1 MSYSTPSL
9 LSTVL
14 FGKKSIFRTLDIFIK
29 FGPQKCPVLVNEE
42 RGIFLLKEKTKTNIM
57 QSGNKSDGDDE
68 GEAESSSSSS
78 SSSSI
83 DTTSKRIDNM
93 ANEFRSVLDEFREN
107 WQKELKPDLVNQTP
121 TTDNKNALPSFNK
134 SLSLGNNIKSPE
146 EQAEN
151 LFKHAV
157 ELEQCGKVYDA
168 LQFYRKAVQLD
179 PDIEFKA
186 YEASKIPLQVENE
199 ANNNNV
205 TGKVDAKSD
214 KTDVDDND
222 QSLDGDLFSRFQ
234 NDIAKQG
241 RLILSNRDPGVIG
254 TEMHI
259 SDLPTEI
266 LLYILRWVVSTQLDM
281 RSLEQCASVCK
292 GIYLCARDEEI
303 WRQACLKV
311 WGVNLGCIKG
321 TPYDSW
327 RQMFIERERIH
338 FNGCYI
344 SKTTYLRLGENSF
357 QDQFYRPVQLVEY
370 YRYIRFLPDGTVLMM
385 TSSDEPAHGVT
396 RLKNLNQLRS
406 DVLRGHYRL
415 HGDIVTVMLKK
426 NQRLPKS
433 DHYFVSGGGGGKRRG
448 SVAQANDFEANYTTY
463 YIEFNITSTPKKRFS
478 QLHWKNYSIILVR
491 NKREVSSDF
500 ELTPSKYP
508 PLRFSCVRSY
518 HLDADAPL
526 Q

>member
-1 MSYSTPSL
+1 
-9 LSTVL
+9 
-14 FGKKSIFRTLDIFIK
+14 
-29 FGPQKCPVLVNEE
+29 
-42 RGIFLLKEKTKTNIM
+42 M
-57 QSGNKSDGDDE
+57 QSGNKSDGDE
-68 GEAESSSSSS
+68 EAEAESSSSSS
-78 SSSSI
+78 SEP
-83 DTTSKRIDNM
+83 TTTTATRMDNM

-107 WQKELKPDLVNQTP
+107 WQKELKPEDKP
-121 TTDNKNALPSFNK
+121 TTNKKNSSLNQ
-134 SLSLGNNIKSPE
+134 SLSLDNNTSPE
-146 EQAEN
+146 IQAQT

-157 ELEQCGKVYDA
+157 DLEQRGKVYDA
-168 LQFYRKAVQLD
+168 LQYYRRAVQLD

-186 YEASKIPLQVENE
+186 YEASKIPQQVENE

-205 TGKVDAKSD
+205 LSSVRKVDAQPDEESEEPMEE
-214 KTDVDDND
+214 
-222 QSLDGDLFSRFQ
+222 DLFIRFQ

-241 RLILSNRDPGVIG
+241 RLIMSNRDTGVIS

-281 RSLEQCASVCK
+281 KSLEQCAAVCK

-311 WGVNLGCIKG
+311 WGVNLGCITG

-370 YRYIRFLPDGTVLMM
+370 YRYVRFMPDGTVLMM
-385 TSSDEPAHGVT
+385 TSSDEPAQGVT

-406 DVLRGHYRL
+406 EVLRGHYRL
-415 HGDIVTVMLKK
+415 HGDTVTLMLKK
-426 NQRLPKS
+426 NQRLPKGE
-433 DHYFVSGGGGGKRRG
+433 HYYGGGGKRRG
-448 SVAQANDFEANYTTY
+448 SVAQGNDIDANFTTY
-463 YIEFNITSTPKKRFS
+463 YIEFNIASTPKKRFS
-478 QLHWKNYSIILVR
+478 QLQWKNYSIILVR

-518 HLDADAPL
+518 HLDAEAPL

>member
-1 MSYSTPSL
+1 
-9 LSTVL
+9 
-14 FGKKSIFRTLDIFIK
+14 
-29 FGPQKCPVLVNEE
+29 
-42 RGIFLLKEKTKTNIM
+42 M

-78 SSSSI
+78 SVES
-83 DTTSKRIDNM
+83 TTTTKRIDSM
-93 ANEFRSVLDEFREN
+93 ANEFRSALDEFREN
-107 WQKELKPDLVNQTP
+107 WQKELKPDENQQQTIA
-121 TTDNKNALPSFNK
+121 NKNALSFNN
-134 SLSLGNNIKSPE
+134 SLSLDNKTTSPE
-146 EQAEN
+146 LQAEN

-157 ELEQCGKVYDA
+157 ELEQRGKVYDA
-168 LQFYRKAVQLD
+168 LQYYRRAVQLD

-186 YEASKIPLQVENE
+186 YEASKLPQQQQVENE

-205 TGKVDAKSD
+205 TIGMVKPH
-214 KTDVDDND
+214 DDGID
-222 QSLDGDLFSRFQ
+222 EADEQLEADLFVRFQ
-234 NDIAKQG
+234 NDLAKQG
-241 RLILSNRDPGVIG
+241 RLIMSNRDPGVIG

-281 RSLEQCASVCK
+281 KSLEQCAAVCK
-292 GIYLCARDEEI
+292 GLYLCARDDEI

-311 WGVNLGCIKG
+311 WGVNLGCITG

-370 YRYIRFLPDGTVLMM
+370 YRYIRFMPDGTVLMM
-385 TSSDEPAHGVT
+385 TSSDEPAQGVT
-396 RLKNLNQLRS
+396 RLKNPNQLRS
-406 DVLRGHYRL
+406 EVLRGHYRL
-415 HGDIVTVMLKK
+415 HGDTVTVMLKK

-433 DHYFVSGGGGGKRRG
+433 DHHYYGGGKRRG
-448 SVAQANDFEANYTTY
+448 SVAAANDIEANFTTY
-463 YIEFNITSTPKKRFS
+463 YIEFNIASTTKKRFS
-478 QLHWKNYSIILVR
+478 QLQWKNYSIILVR

-518 HLDADAPL
+518 HLDAEAPL

>member
-1 MSYSTPSL
+1 ML
-9 LSTVL
+9 
-14 FGKKSIFRTLDIFIK
+14 
-29 FGPQKCPVLVNEE
+29 
-42 RGIFLLKEKTKTNIM
+42 
-57 QSGNKSDGDDE
+57 SGNKSDGDDE

-78 SSSSI
+78 S
-83 DTTSKRIDNM
+83 DTTTANRMDNM

-107 WQKELKPDLVNQTP
+107 WQKELKTDDKP
-121 TTDNKNALPSFNK
+121 TTNNQNASLNK
-134 SLSLGNNIKSPE
+134 SLSLDNSTSPE
-146 EQAEN
+146 VQAED

-157 ELEQCGKVYDA
+157 ELEQRGKVYDA
-168 LQFYRKAVQLD
+168 LQYYRRAVQLD

-186 YEASKIPLQVENE
+186 YEASKIPQPIENE
-199 ANNNNV
+199 PNNNNNV
-205 TGKVDAKSD
+205 TAAKGKVDVPPD
-214 KTDVDDND
+214 EEDDEEP
-222 QSLDGDLFSRFQ
+222 LEKDLFIRFQ

-241 RLILSNRDPGVIG
+241 RLIMSNRDPGVIG

-281 RSLEQCASVCK
+281 KSLEQCAAVCK

-311 WGVNLGCIKG
+311 WGVNLGCITG

-370 YRYIRFLPDGTVLMM
+370 YRYIRFMPDGTVLMM
-385 TSSDEPAHGVT
+385 TSSDEPAQGVT

-406 DVLRGHYRL
+406 EVLRGHYRL
-415 HGDIVTVMLKK
+415 HGDTVTVMLKK
-426 NQRLPKS
+426 NQRLPKG
-433 DHYFVSGGGGGKRRG
+433 DHYYGGGKRRG
-448 SVAQANDFEANYTTY
+448 SVAPGANDIEANFTTY
-463 YIEFNITSTPKKRFS
+463 YIEFNIASTPKKRFS
-478 QLHWKNYSIILVR
+478 QLQWKNYSIILVR

-518 HLDADAPL
+518 HLDAEAPL

>member
-1 MSYSTPSL
+1 ML
-9 LSTVL
+9 
-14 FGKKSIFRTLDIFIK
+14 
-29 FGPQKCPVLVNEE
+29 
-42 RGIFLLKEKTKTNIM
+42 
-57 QSGNKSDGDDE
+57 SGNKSDGDDE

-78 SSSSI
+78 SSI
-83 DTTSKRIDNM
+83 DTTTNRVDNM

-107 WQKELKPDLVNQTP
+107 WQKELKPDQSPKQQSTTVNKITP
-121 TTDNKNALPSFNK
+121 ALFMKSISLDNTTSQ
-134 SLSLGNNIKSPE
+134 SPG

-157 ELEQCGKVYDA
+157 ELEQRGKVYDA
-168 LQFYRKAVQLD
+168 LQYYRRAVQLD
-179 PDIEFKA
+179 PDIEYKA
-186 YEASKIPLQVENE
+186 YEASKIPQHQQQVENE

-205 TGKVDAKSD
+205 IGNLDVQPNEKESD
-214 KTDVDDND
+214 DDE
-222 QSLDGDLFSRFQ
+222 SLEGDLFTRFQ
-234 NDIAKQG
+234 NDLAKQG
-241 RLILSNRDPGVIG
+241 RLIMSNRDAGVIG

-266 LLYILRWVVSTQLDM
+266 LLYILRWVVSNHLDM
-281 RSLEQCASVCK
+281 RSLEQCAAVCK

-311 WGVNLGCIKG
+311 WGVNIGCISG
-321 TPYDSW
+321 SPYDSW

-370 YRYIRFLPDGTVLMM
+370 FRYIRFLPDGTVLMM
-385 TSSDEPAHGVT
+385 TSSDEPAQGVT

-406 DVLRGHYRL
+406 EVLRGHYRL
-415 HGDIVTVMLKK
+415 HGDTVTVMLKK
-426 NQRLPKS
+426 SQRLPKG
-433 DHYFVSGGGGGKRRG
+433 DHYYGGGSKRRG
-448 SVAQANDFEANYTTY
+448 SVANDVEANYTTY
-463 YIEFNITSTPKKRFS
+463 YIEFNIASTPKRRFS

-491 NKREVSSDF
+491 NKREVTSDF

-518 HLDADAPL
+518 HLDAEAPL